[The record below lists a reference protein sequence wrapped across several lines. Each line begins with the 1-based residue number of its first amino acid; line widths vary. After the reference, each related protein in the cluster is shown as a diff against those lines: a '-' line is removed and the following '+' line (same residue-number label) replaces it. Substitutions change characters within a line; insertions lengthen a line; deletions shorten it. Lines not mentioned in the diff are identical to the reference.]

1 VHAIGK
7 LQKRFPVAFPKKPE
21 PKLPLKIGILEDL
34 LPHAQE
40 LALNEA
46 EIREAIAT
54 WCRGSRYWA
63 CLVEGAAR
71 VDLNGQPA
79 GQVSSRDTAFAR
91 SLQRGGPRRPRHAE
105 GAAQPSDKPQ
115 EQTAAGDTPAAESA
129 QGAENAQVAE
139 SAPAAENAQIAEST
153 PAGEAVQA
161 VEPAQ
166 AAVHSQTSENAQAA
180 QAVSPSADAN
190 EAAPQPAPENE
201 TSSAAT
207 KAATE

>member
-1 VHAIGK
+1 M
-7 LQKRFPVAFPKKPE
+7 QKRFPAAFPKKPA
-21 PKLPLKIGILEDL
+21 PKLPLKIGILQDL

-63 CLVEGAAR
+63 CLTEGAAR
-71 VDLNGQPA
+71 VDLNGEPA

-105 GAAQPSDKPQ
+105 GAAQTSDKPQ
-115 EQTAAGDTPAAESA
+115 EQAAAGDV
-129 QGAENAQVAE
+129 Q
-139 SAPAAENAQIAEST
+139 APAHS
-153 PAGEAVQA
+153 
-161 VEPAQ
+161 Q
-166 AAVHSQTSENAQAA
+166 AADNAQAA
-180 QAVSPSADAN
+180 EASQAVSQAAGEI
-190 EAAPQPAPENE
+190 EAAAQPATESE
-201 TSSAAT
+201 ASSTST